1 MKQDIIILDSDS
13 GDRVDLASS
22 TAESRIIASRIT
34 DIERAIE
41 TVRKFNEEQH
51 STPQGPLQASLDL
64 LKVYTSATPYL
75 QKGSEKEKLLAAQ
88 VVEVAKKYNELVRQQ
103 KLPLTSI
110 SSLLKQFFLRIAG
123 KRAYKPLIH
132 HEIHIPHSATH
143 LAVLSPYKITRKAQ
157 ASEKILS
164 VLQTVQRNSD
174 ADYSGPKQ
182 AELDLFRTKCLS
194 LLSSE
199 TRISVTLEEALVL
212 IKNCPISYTLEEGA
226 YLLHDNILH
235 LSLSVIPLP
244 GITLELIG
252 AFQRDPM
259 HQNLVIPVKDSFQL
273 ISHVEQTGFCHP
285 IQYLG
290 FALHEKLLPSCI
302 LRPQMCPNYDNLL
315 KKKQLLAE
323 KILEGGPLYKKAKR
337 LIAQKKELFNSSHE
351 LFVRIQGLLTALT
364 IDTIEECPNW
374 YETLSERSAQFC
386 QDAFALPISRLQQE
400 WLLNH
405 NPRIPENP
413 KLECTAI
420 MQQVLHEAHNST
432 IYTFGMAGISL
443 HLMQLSEHL
452 HFDAEPLSKFEHALL
467 ISLLRQQ
474 LIFIYEIEEL
484 EEEDLY
490 NHLKNTIEE
499 ETAIFNGTLPND
511 SYTQEAEEIALELYS
526 YYKL

>member
-1 MKQDIIILDSDS
+1 MKQ
-13 GDRVDLASS
+13 
-22 TAESRIIASRIT
+22 ENIIASRIT

-64 LKVYTSATPYL
+64 LKVYTSAAPYL

-110 SSLLKQFFLRIAG
+110 SGILKQFFLRIAG
-123 KRAYKPLIH
+123 KREYKPLIH

-199 TRISVTLEEALVL
+199 TRISVPLEEALVL

-226 YLLHDNILH
+226 YLLHNNILH

-273 ISHVEQTGFCHP
+273 ISHVEQTGFCQP

-351 LFVRIQGLLTALT
+351 LFIRVKGLLTALT
-364 IDTIEECPNW
+364 IDAVEECPNW
-374 YETLSERSAQFC
+374 YETLSERSIF
-386 QDAFALPISRLQQE
+386 
-400 WLLNH
+400 LLH
-405 NPRIPENP
+405 
-413 KLECTAI
+413 
-420 MQQVLHEAHNST
+420 
-432 IYTFGMAGISL
+432 
-443 HLMQLSEHL
+443 
-452 HFDAEPLSKFEHALL
+452 
-467 ISLLRQQ
+467 
-474 LIFIYEIEEL
+474 
-484 EEEDLY
+484 
-490 NHLKNTIEE
+490 
-499 ETAIFNGTLPND
+499 
-511 SYTQEAEEIALELYS
+511 
-526 YYKL
+526 